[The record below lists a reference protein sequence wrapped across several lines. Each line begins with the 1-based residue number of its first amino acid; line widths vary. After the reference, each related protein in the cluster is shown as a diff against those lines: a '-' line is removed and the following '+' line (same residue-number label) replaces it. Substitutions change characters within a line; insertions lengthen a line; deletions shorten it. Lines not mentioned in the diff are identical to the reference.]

1 MAKELPDDRMQR
13 VINAINM
20 EHLYKLRT
28 LRGKD
33 ISEHVQDVINL
44 EAEDRYAE
52 MLELLEEVID
62 ITHALEQYDQRE
74 PQPYYALKACSVYMR
89 LGRRADAIRALERWL
104 GAWPEERATTHTSQR
119 KKVVT
124 KLERMIL
131 AEI

>member
-1 MAKELPDDRMQR
+1 MQR

-33 ISEHVQDVINL
+33 ISEHVQDIVSL
-44 EAEDRYAE
+44 EAEDRYPE
-52 MLELLEEVID
+52 MLERLEEVID
-62 ITHALEQYDQRE
+62 ITHVLDQYDTRE
-74 PQPYYALKACSVYMR
+74 PQPYYALKASAVYMR
-89 LGRRADAIRALERWL
+89 LGRRADAIRVLERWL
-104 GAWPEERATTHTSQR
+104 AAWPEDRPTTHTSQR
-119 KKVVT
+119 KKVVA